1 MIDIKDTE
9 SIVSG
14 IDKIKANIME
24 FPHPENF
31 VTLFKIIKKNVPWYR
46 RKDFYSYVTYML
58 LSGEGLQFSSK
69 ENKDI
74 SKNKAIKSNFKNKN
88 QPAAKKDRPEGQD
101 DNVLWINFS
110 PRNSEMTS
118 AFKSF
123 IAVSSAIS
131 EDDILSVAAKRYC
144 SFVSF
149 ANADSM
155 NKALKS
161 LNGKTFEGRTIKANF
176 KNKAQ

>member
-1 MIDIKDTE
+1 
-9 SIVSG
+9 
-14 IDKIKANIME
+14 
-24 FPHPENF
+24 
-31 VTLFKIIKKNVPWYR
+31 
-46 RKDFYSYVTYML
+46 
-58 LSGEGLQFSSK
+58 
-69 ENKDI
+69 
-74 SKNKAIKSNFKNKN
+74 
-88 QPAAKKDRPEGQD
+88 
-101 DNVLWINFS
+101 
-110 PRNSEMTS
+110 MTS

>member
-24 FPHPENF
+24 YPQPENF

-58 LSGEGLQFSSK
+58 LSGEKIQSSSK

-74 SKNKAIKSNFKNKN
+74 SKNKAVKSNFKNK
-88 QPAAKKDRPEGQD
+88 
-101 DNVLWINFS
+101 S
-110 PRNSEMTS
+110 
-118 AFKSF
+118 
-123 IAVSSAIS
+123 
-131 EDDILSVAAKRYC
+131 
-144 SFVSF
+144 
-149 ANADSM
+149 
-155 NKALKS
+155 
-161 LNGKTFEGRTIKANF
+161 
-176 KNKAQ
+176 

>member
-1 MIDIKDTE
+1 
-9 SIVSG
+9 
-14 IDKIKANIME
+14 ME
-24 FPHPENF
+24 YPHPENF

-69 ENKDI
+69 ENKDT
-74 SKNKAIKSNFKNKN
+74 SKNKAVQNNLTNKN

-144 SFVSF
+144 SFVAF